1 MTMDYE
7 TEKCVLILDADMPAG
22 LLANTAAIL
31 GITLGRQL
39 PEAVGGDVTDGSGQT
54 HLGITAFPV
63 PVLRGTA
70 ESLQSLRQRLGQPEF
85 RDLTVAD
92 FSQLAQSCRTYGEFQ
107 EKMARTAG
115 EDLRYLGLAI
125 CGDKRKVSRLTGS
138 LPLLR

>member
-54 HLGITAFPV
+54 HLGIIAFPV

-107 EKMARTAG
+107 EKMAHTAG

>member
-39 PEAVGGDVTDGSGQT
+39 PETVGGDVTDGSGRT
-54 HLGITAFPV
+54 HLGIIAFPV

-70 ESLQSLRQRLGQPEF
+70 ESLQSLRQRLRE
-85 RDLTVAD
+85 
-92 FSQLAQSCRTYGEFQ
+92 QLPR
-107 EKMARTAG
+107 
-115 EDLRYLGLAI
+115 LRRQTEETLGTPRR
-125 CGDKRKVSRLTGS
+125 GRSSSHRL
-138 LPLLR
+138 

>member
-1 MTMDYE
+1 MDYE

-54 HLGITAFPV
+54 HLGIIAFPV

-107 EKMARTAG
+107 EKMAHTAG

>member
-7 TEKCVLILDADMPAG
+7 TEKCVLILDADMPAD

-39 PEAVGGDVTDGSGQT
+39 PEAVGGDVTDGSGRT
-54 HLGITAFPV
+54 HLGIIAFPV

-92 FSQLAQSCRTYGEFQ
+92 FSQLAQSCRTYREFQ

>member
-1 MTMDYE
+1 MDYD

-54 HLGITAFPV
+54 HLGIIAFPV

-107 EKMARTAG
+107 EKMAHTAG

>member
-1 MTMDYE
+1 MEKEQD
-7 TEKCVLILDADMPAG
+7 KCVLVIEDSMPRG
-22 LLANTAAIL
+22 LAANTAAIL

-54 HLGITAFPV
+54 HLGIIAFPV

>member
-7 TEKCVLILDADMPAG
+7 TEKCVLILDADTPAG

-39 PEAVGGDVTDGSGQT
+39 PEAVGGDVTDGSGRT